1 MPISVRRNSSY
12 GPPNVTDKYSPFIEI
27 TFETANKPIHSGLL
41 ENRYKL
47 LTSSGLLP
55 QRLKLILPNWATSIA
70 SEVGAKAPLV
80 VISTNRAQW
89 IKDGFDAGQAQP
101 TTEKPYENASDVRAL
116 TALRSQ
122 TVSPPIYCP
131 YRIGAAAGRR
141 NVYIVVHAAEY
152 RHYQRT
158 LAGTGMTVVG
168 WEFEMPKAN
177 RAPRGVWLCG
187 FGASRFAAL
196 QFCKSLRTAAVAAAA
211 ARAPAETTWK
221 YAWLIDDNVV
231 ALTNFVGYDAIET
244 RMNEAPAA
252 VACAGFKG
260 ESAVRTFDTN
270 KKYAVGAKGKAW
282 GKQATELGT
291 VKNKGIVQQVGVWN
305 IEYLAANHL
314 NVGPAYITSAED
326 ISLANYFDL
335 EQTPYLYFESMR
347 VFKEEN
353 SSDGSPGATKVALA
367 RQRLTAWFAEMEAA
381 NPPVESAAP
390 PPLIVKNLEDDRA
403 EREQSFLANFIV
415 EHVLPNTSSELK
427 DKKNDVNTQ
436 NVAKCQG
443 VEQITA
449 EAIKAAAPDPAT
461 GIHKKGSNSRC
472 CTDPYLQDQRYRRSS
487 SRPSRQA
494 LKKPGTR
501 LWT

>member
-27 TFETANKPIHSGLL
+27 TFETGNKAIHSGLL

-47 LTSSGLLP
+47 LTGSGLFP
-55 QRLKLILPNWATSIA
+55 QRLKLILPNWTTAIA

-89 IKDGFDAGQAQP
+89 IKEGFDAGEAQP
-101 TTEKPYENASDVRAL
+101 STEKPYENASDVRAF
-116 TALRSQ
+116 TAVRSQ

-131 YRIGAAAGRR
+131 YRIGTAAGRR

-152 RHYQRT
+152 KHYQRT

-187 FGASRFAAL
+187 FGASRFVAL

-211 ARAPAETTWK
+211 ARVPAATTWK

-244 RMNEAPAA
+244 RMNASV

-260 ESAVRTFDTN
+260 ESAVRTFDAN
-270 KKYAVGAKGKAW
+270 KKFAVGAKGKAW
-282 GKQATELGT
+282 GRQGTDLGT
-291 VKNKGIVQQVGVWN
+291 IKNKGIVQQVGVWN
-305 IEYLAANHL
+305 IEYLTDNHL
-314 NVGPAYITSAED
+314 NVGPAYIASAED
-326 ISLANYFDL
+326 ISLANYFDFQ
-335 EQTPYLYFESMR
+335 QTSYLYFESMR
-347 VFKEEN
+347 VFKEET
-353 SSDGSPGATKVALA
+353 SSDGSPGATKVSLA
-367 RQRLTAWFAEMEAA
+367 RHRLTAWFAEMEAA
-381 NPPVESAAP
+381 SPPVESAAP
-390 PPLIVKNLEDDRA
+390 PPLIVKNLDDRT
-403 EREQSFLANFIV
+403 EKLLANFIV
-415 EHVLPNTSSELK
+415 DDVLANTSSELK

-449 EAIKAAAPDPAT
+449 EAIKTAAPDPAK
-461 GIHKKGSNSRC
+461 GITKMDLI
-472 CTDPYLQDQRYRRSS
+472 TDE
-487 SRPSRQA
+487 A
-494 LKKPGTR
+494 LTHTFKINGTVAQPVDRVNKP
-501 LWT
+501 